1 MIRPR
6 ETLFERLAEAEA
18 QRAGNDFAR
27 VSGGVSR
34 EEDNWAMNPDDIRSR
49 RFRVRLVRGLDPEEV
64 AAFLDEVAYTLE
76 RAQAEN
82 VEMGTQVSLLEDK
95 VERLTARTE
104 SGPPVGASE
113 SAEAQATATAS
124 EDVTQGAI
132 AAHRLGAL
140 RSAALHEIEALLHD
154 AQARAQMVT
163 DAAHERAAVIV
174 REAEALKAQRQ
185 QEAEELVTQATAT
198 ADSIVM
204 SARDQEAAVRREIER
219 LSETRL
225 RLFDDVR
232 ATLDICHEWLA
243 TVDPR
248 ERNGGEREVLSGSV
262 TNGVVVATPDDSPV
276 G

>member
-1 MIRPR
+1 
-6 ETLFERLAEAEA
+6 
-18 QRAGNDFAR
+18 
-27 VSGGVSR
+27 
-34 EEDNWAMNPDDIRSR
+34 
-49 RFRVRLVRGLDPEEV
+49 
-64 AAFLDEVAYTLE
+64 
-76 RAQAEN
+76 
-82 VEMGTQVSLLEDK
+82 
-95 VERLTARTE
+95 
-104 SGPPVGASE
+104 
-113 SAEAQATATAS
+113 
-124 EDVTQGAI
+124 
-132 AAHRLGAL
+132 
-140 RSAALHEIEALLHD
+140 
-154 AQARAQMVT
+154 MVT
-163 DAAHERAAVIV
+163 DTAHERAAVIV

-185 QEAEELVTQATAT
+185 QEAKELVTQATAT

>member
-1 MIRPR
+1 MIRSR

-27 VSGGVSR
+27 VSDGVR
-34 EEDNWAMNPDDIRSR
+34 HEDDNCAMTPDDIRSR
-49 RFRVRLVRGLDPEEV
+49 HFRVRLVRGLDPEEV
-64 AAFLDEVAYTLE
+64 AAFLDEVAYILE
-76 RAQAEN
+76 TAQNEN
-82 VEMGTQVSLLEDK
+82 IEMGTQVRLLEDK
-95 VERLTARTE
+95 VGRLTARNE
-104 SGPPVGASE
+104 SGSAGGASE
-113 SAEAQATATAS
+113 NAPATAS
-124 EDVTQGAI
+124 EEVDQGAV
-132 AAHRLGAL
+132 AADRLSAL

-154 AQARAQMVT
+154 AQARAEMVT
-163 DAAHERAAVIV
+163 DAAHERAAVIG

-185 QEAEELVTQATAT
+185 QEAEALVTKATAT

-232 ATLDICHEWLA
+232 ATLDVCHEWLA

-248 ERNGGEREVLSGSV
+248 ERNGGERDVLSGPV